1 MQTLIKMAACE
12 TSMMFLEPWP
22 ANKQNPYYRTTPD
35 EGFEVKNFEWIPYDV
50 KITDARPNME
60 KFTLDD
66 HGFAFRK
73 DEAGVTP
80 ETLEA
85 FADNDDER
93 VKKHYYP
100 HVEQLLKK
108 ITGAPEVVVFNHT
121 VRRRDPSLGLFGG
134 SKGRQQPAST
144 VRHNSR
150 FSVFSVDEKAD
161 IHGVGARFTVT
172 SKYKL

>member
-1 MQTLIKMAACE
+1 MAACE